1 MYLEVKWR
9 KIHAP
14 GFAGKNYSQFVASAY
29 ECFRDDWGLI
39 MINNASKKYGPKL
52 EHSDIIKRS
61 KPENIDVMHGLHAPN
76 EDINQRN
83 LKFWADVAEKICLGH
98 TYKFGIWF

>member
-61 KPENIDVMHGLHAPN
+61 KLENIKRKCLSALRAFLVTLHN
-76 EDINQRN
+76 N
-83 LKFWADVAEKICLGH
+83 LCKLDS
-98 TYKFGIWF
+98 